1 VHNLRAK
8 PEAHVEV
15 GTESYDFIARELPR
29 DERDV
34 LFDKLVEL
42 VPVFGDYQ
50 TKTSRVSPLFE
61 LQKASSL
68 AGSGVSPE
76 TD

>member
-1 VHNLRAK
+1 MG
-8 PEAHVEV
+8 EV
-15 GTESYDFIARELPR
+15 G
-29 DERDV
+29 
-34 LFDKLVEL
+34 
-42 VPVFGDYQ
+42 PVFGNYQ
-50 TKTSRVSPLFE
+50 TKTSRGIPLFE